1 MFVARKTAIGGSR
14 AAAPKSLQID
24 NPTLKSIL
32 SSISNQLTIVR
43 VNFTDSRAFP
53 YATRVI
59 HPHQRIAKANR
70 IEHVARRFCLSCEKS
85 LRLHRFQ
92 HKFPFFCLSSD
103 VALRLPHKLEHYAH
117 MKRPRR
123 HQDSSSM
130 HRLQAT
136 KTSEEFPMRKEL
148 LELEENSIKSILADA
163 MMNESHLTDPAIDWE
178 ITKHNY
184 DLCAPPPRGF
194 KNGSFSWLFTHHL
207 HGIGFIIVM
216 WEISPFLVQ
225 IFLVIHQR
233 SRANMGTHEDKSPAL
248 LIGFGSSDNVAIYF
262 NFPSQKTYLFS
273 SFSPRRKD
281 LARGQ

>member
-1 MFVARKTAIGGSR
+1 MSRCGCRINRSIMHTWKGLDGIKIRVHCTANKPRK
-14 AAAPKSLQID
+14 L
-24 NPTLKSIL
+24 
-32 SSISNQLTIVR
+32 
-43 VNFTDSRAFP
+43 
-53 YATRVI
+53 
-59 HPHQRIAKANR
+59 AK
-70 IEHVARRFCLSCEKS
+70 
-85 LRLHRFQ
+85 
-92 HKFPFFCLSSD
+92 
-103 VALRLPHKLEHYAH
+103 
-117 MKRPRR
+117 
-123 HQDSSSM
+123 
-130 HRLQAT
+130 
-136 KTSEEFPMRKEL
+136 FPMRKEL
-148 LELEENSIKSILADA
+148 FEENSIKSILADA
-163 MMNESHLTDPAIDWE
+163 MMNESQLTDPAIDWE

-194 KNGSFSWLFTHHL
+194 KIGSFSWLFTHHL

-281 LARGQ
+281 LSRGQ